1 MSTGFFITAAGTE
14 VGKTLIA
21 CALAHQLKAGG
32 VPVRVLKP
40 VASGFNDNAPTES
53 DTFHLLTAAG
63 VASTP
68 EAIDL
73 ATPWRFVAPISPD
86 MAAAR
91 EGRVI
96 DFTALTDDC
105 RAVLTGDGVTLI
117 EGIGGTMVP
126 LTARETVRDLIKAL
140 DIPAVLVTG
149 SYLGALSHAL
159 TAASSLTTHGI
170 KIAGIVVSESAS
182 SAVPLAETA
191 QALTRFTQAP
201 LLTVPRLSPG
211 PSLWE
216 QVPDLTSL
224 LES

>member
-1 MSTGFFITAAGTE
+1 MSTGLFITAAGTE
-14 VGKTLIA
+14 VGKTLIT
-21 CALAHQLKAGG
+21 CALAHQLKARGDQ
-32 VPVRVLKP
+32 VRVLKP
-40 VASGFNDNAPTES
+40 VASGFDEGTPTDS

-63 VASTP
+63 VEPTP
-68 EAIDL
+68 EAIHA

-96 DFTALTDDC
+96 DFAALADHC
-105 RAVLTGDGVTLI
+105 RAALTGDGVTLI

-126 LTARETVRDLIKAL
+126 LTARETVRDLIRAF
-140 DIPAVLVTG
+140 DIPTVLVTG

-159 TAASSLTTHGI
+159 TAAGSLTTQGI
-170 KIAGIVVSESAS
+170 KIAAIVVSESE
-182 SAVPLAETA
+182 SAPVPLAEIA
-191 QALTRFTQAP
+191 QALARFTQAP
-201 LLTVPRLSPG
+201 VLTVPRLSPA
-211 PSLWE
+211 PRLWE